1 MIRHFLKLEFINYL
15 SRQLFFLFVV
25 ISLLANTA
33 KSQNASLRQSINQI
47 INTIDGKVGVAV
59 MNIEKKD
66 TLSING
72 HSHFPMQSVFKFPLA
87 MAVFQQVDQG
97 QFSLDQKIHIEKKD
111 LQPNFWSPLREK
123 YPNGNVDISLSEL
136 LKFTVSESDNSGC
149 DLLFRL
155 LGGPIKVD
163 KIIHSLGVKEIAIVA
178 TEEEMHKEWDVQYT
192 NWCEPM
198 AMIHLL
204 EILNSGKALS
214 KSNNDFLLKL
224 MTETTIGAKR
234 IKGLLPKGTVVAHKT
249 GLSDTNALGITAAT
263 HDVGIVTLPDGNHLA
278 IVVFVSNSKANQE
291 NRERIIAQI
300 AKVVWDYYVK

>member
-1 MIRHFLKLEFINYL
+1 MIRQFIKLKTINYL
-15 SRQLFFLFVV
+15 SKQILFLFVV

-33 KSQNASLRQSINQI
+33 KSQNVSLRQSINQI

-72 HSHFPMQSVFKFPLA
+72 YSHFPMQSVFKFPLV
-87 MAVFQQVDQG
+87 MAVLQQVDQG
-97 QFSLDQKIHIEKKD
+97 TFSLDQKIHIEKKD

-163 KIIHSLGVKEIAIVA
+163 KIIHNLGVKGIAIVA
-178 TEEEMHKEWDVQYT
+178 TEEEMHKEWNVQYT

-214 KSNNDFLLKL
+214 KSSNDLLLKL

-234 IKGLLPKGTVVAHKT
+234 IKGLLPKETVVAHKT
-249 GLSDTNALGITAAT
+249 GLSDTNALGVTAAT
-263 HDVGIVTLPDGNHLA
+263 NDVGIVTLPNGNHLA

-291 NRERIIAQI
+291 NREQIIAQI
-300 AKVVWDYYVK
+300 AKAVWDYYVK